1 MEIKSITINAESS
14 KNYQKYCFSITAENV
29 TEADVETLKKV
40 AIKESIKGINE
51 LAGAI
56 GETKT
61 TVSTTGGF
69 KNSADA
75 QPASAPRQPALGV
88 PTYRP
93 RSVGT
98 SNYQSGPK
106 PITDAQ
112 MRFLIGYGYEES
124 QINKNGDLVI
134 DKMNE
139 KYGSNSILK
148 ASSLLSDSTIKERNK
163 KIGGHNA

>member
-14 KNYQKYCFSITAENV
+14 KNYQKYCFSITAENL
-29 TEADVETLKKV
+29 TEGDVETLKKI

-56 GETKT
+56 GEAKT

-69 KNSADA
+69 RDAANA
-75 QPASAPRQPALGV
+75 QPTTAPRQTV
-88 PTYRP
+88 PGSTTYKP
-93 RSVGT
+93 RTFAT

-112 MRFLIGYGYEES
+112 MRCLINYGYEES
-124 QINKNGDLVI
+124 QIKRFTSKQASEIISQL
-134 DKMNE
+134 K
-139 KYGSNSILK
+139 GS
-148 ASSLLSDSTIKERNK
+148 R
-163 KIGGHNA
+163 

>member
-29 TEADVETLKKV
+29 TEADVETLKKI

-69 KNSADA
+69 RNAEDS
-75 QPASAPRQPALGV
+75 QPATTPRQAVPGV

-93 RSVGT
+93 RPVTT
-98 SNYQSGPK
+98 SNYNGPK
-106 PITDAQ
+106 PITEAQ
-112 MRFLIGYGYEES
+112 MRCLIGYGYEERQIKQFTSKQASDIIS
-124 QINKNGDLVI
+124 QLK
-134 DKMNE
+134 
-139 KYGSNSILK
+139 GS
-148 ASSLLSDSTIKERNK
+148 R
-163 KIGGHNA
+163 

>member
-29 TEADVETLKKV
+29 TEADVETLKNV
-40 AIKESIKGINE
+40 AIKQSIKGINE

-69 KNSADA
+69 RNAADA
-75 QPASAPRQPALGV
+75 QPATAPRQAVSGI

-93 RSVGT
+93 RPVAT
-98 SNYQSGPK
+98 SNYNGPK
-106 PITDAQ
+106 PISEAQ
-112 MRFLIGYGYEES
+112 MRCLINYGYEES
-124 QINKNGDLVI
+124 QIKRFTSKQASDIISQL
-134 DKMNE
+134 K
-139 KYGSNSILK
+139 SN
-148 ASSLLSDSTIKERNK
+148 R
-163 KIGGHNA
+163 

>member
-14 KNYQKYCFSITAENV
+14 KNYQKYCFSITAENL
-29 TEADVETLKKV
+29 TEGDVETLKKI

-69 KNSADA
+69 RDA
-75 QPASAPRQPALGV
+75 ANAQTTTAPRQAV
-88 PTYRP
+88 PGSTTYRP
-93 RSVGT
+93 RTVTT
-98 SNYQSGPK
+98 SNYNPK

-112 MRFLIGYGYEES
+112 MRCLIGYGYEERQIKQFTSKQASEIIS
-124 QINKNGDLVI
+124 Q
-134 DKMNE
+134 
-139 KYGSNSILK
+139 LK
-148 ASSLLSDSTIKERNK
+148 GN
-163 KIGGHNA
+163 H

>member
-14 KNYQKYCFSITAENV
+14 KNYQKYCFSITAENL
-29 TEADVETLKKV
+29 TEGDVETLKKV

-69 KNSADA
+69 RNSTDT
-75 QPASAPRQPALGV
+75 QPAPVQRQAVSGV

-93 RSVGT
+93 RTVGT

-106 PITDAQ
+106 PITEAQ
-112 MRFLIGYGYEES
+112 MRCLIGYGYEES
-124 QINKNGDLVI
+124 QIKGYTSKQASDI
-134 DKMNE
+134 ISE
-139 KYGSNSILK
+139 LK
-148 ASSLLSDSTIKERNK
+148 RSR
-163 KIGGHNA
+163 

>member
-14 KNYQKYCFSITAENV
+14 KNYQKYCFSITAENL
-29 TEADVETLKKV
+29 TEGDVETLKKI

-61 TVSTTGGF
+61 TVSTTGEF
-69 KNSADA
+69 RNAANA
-75 QPASAPRQPALGV
+75 QPTSAPRQAVPGV

-93 RSVGT
+93 RPVAT

-106 PITDAQ
+106 PITEAQ
-112 MRFLIGYGYEES
+112 MRCLINYGYEES
-124 QINKNGDLVI
+124 QIKRFTSKQASEIISQLKN
-134 DKMNE
+134 N
-139 KYGSNSILK
+139 
-148 ASSLLSDSTIKERNK
+148 R
-163 KIGGHNA
+163 

>member
-14 KNYQKYCFSITAENV
+14 KNYQKYCFSITAENL
-29 TEADVETLKKV
+29 TEGDVETLKKI

-69 KNSADA
+69 RDAANA
-75 QPASAPRQPALGV
+75 QPATAPRQAVPGV

-93 RSVGT
+93 RPVAT
-98 SNYQSGPK
+98 SNYNGPK
-106 PITDAQ
+106 PITEAQ
-112 MRFLIGYGYEES
+112 MRCLIGYGYDEN
-124 QINKNGDLVI
+124 QIKGYTSKQASDI
-134 DKMNE
+134 ISE
-139 KYGSNSILK
+139 LK
-148 ASSLLSDSTIKERNK
+148 RNR
-163 KIGGHNA
+163 

>member
-14 KNYQKYCFSITAENV
+14 KNYQKYCFSITAENL
-29 TEADVETLKKV
+29 TEGDVETLKKI

-56 GETKT
+56 GEAKT

-69 KNSADA
+69 RNAADA
-75 QPASAPRQPALGV
+75 QPAPAPRQAVPGV

-93 RSVGT
+93 RPAGT

-106 PITDAQ
+106 PISEAQ
-112 MRFLIGYGYEES
+112 MRCLIGYGYEES
-124 QINKNGDLVI
+124 QIKQFTSKQASEIISQLKN
-134 DKMNE
+134 N
-139 KYGSNSILK
+139 
-148 ASSLLSDSTIKERNK
+148 R
-163 KIGGHNA
+163 

>member
-14 KNYQKYCFSITAENV
+14 KNYQKYCFSITAENL
-29 TEADVETLKKV
+29 TEGDVETLKKI

-69 KNSADA
+69 RDAANA
-75 QPASAPRQPALGV
+75 QPATAPRQAVSGV

-93 RSVGT
+93 RPVAT

-112 MRFLIGYGYEES
+112 MRCLIGYGYEES
-124 QINKNGDLVI
+124 QIKRFTSKQASEIISQLKN
-134 DKMNE
+134 N
-139 KYGSNSILK
+139 
-148 ASSLLSDSTIKERNK
+148 R
-163 KIGGHNA
+163 

>member
-14 KNYQKYCFSITAENV
+14 KNYQKYCFSITAENL
-29 TEADVETLKKV
+29 TEGDVETLKKI

-69 KNSADA
+69 RDAANA
-75 QPASAPRQPALGV
+75 QPATAPRQAVPGV

-93 RSVGT
+93 RPVAT

-106 PITDAQ
+106 PITEAQ
-112 MRFLIGYGYEES
+112 MRCLIGYGYDEN
-124 QINKNGDLVI
+124 QIKGYTSKQASDI
-134 DKMNE
+134 ISE
-139 KYGSNSILK
+139 LK
-148 ASSLLSDSTIKERNK
+148 RNR
-163 KIGGHNA
+163 

>member
-14 KNYQKYCFSITAENV
+14 KNYQKYCFSITAENL
-29 TEADVETLKKV
+29 TEGDVETLKKV

-69 KNSADA
+69 RNAADA
-75 QPASAPRQPALGV
+75 QPSTAQRQPV
-88 PTYRP
+88 PVAQTYRP
-93 RSVGT
+93 RTVTT
-98 SNYQSGPK
+98 SNYNGPK

-112 MRFLIGYGYEES
+112 MRCLIGYGYDES
-124 QINKNGDLVI
+124 QIKRFTSKQASEIISQL
-134 DKMNE
+134 K
-139 KYGSNSILK
+139 GS
-148 ASSLLSDSTIKERNK
+148 R
-163 KIGGHNA
+163 

>member
-14 KNYQKYCFSITAENV
+14 KNYQKYCFSITAENL
-29 TEADVETLKKV
+29 TEGDVETLKKI

-56 GETKT
+56 GEAKT
-61 TVSTTGGF
+61 TVSTTGEF
-69 KNSADA
+69 RNAANA
-75 QPASAPRQPALGV
+75 QTTTAPRQAIPGA

-112 MRFLIGYGYEES
+112 MRCLIGYGYEERQIKQFTSKQASEIIS
-124 QINKNGDLVI
+124 QLKN
-134 DKMNE
+134 N
-139 KYGSNSILK
+139 
-148 ASSLLSDSTIKERNK
+148 R
-163 KIGGHNA
+163 

>member
-29 TEADVETLKKV
+29 TEADVETLKNV
-40 AIKESIKGINE
+40 ANKQSIKGINE

-69 KNSADA
+69 RYAADA
-75 QPASAPRQPALGV
+75 QPASAPRQAVPGV

-93 RSVGT
+93 RPVAT
-98 SNYQSGPK
+98 SNYNGPK
-106 PITDAQ
+106 PISEAQ
-112 MRFLIGYGYEES
+112 IRCLIGYGYEES
-124 QINKNGDLVI
+124 QIKGFTSKQASDIISQLKN
-134 DKMNE
+134 N
-139 KYGSNSILK
+139 
-148 ASSLLSDSTIKERNK
+148 R
-163 KIGGHNA
+163 

>member
-14 KNYQKYCFSITAENV
+14 KNYQKYCFSITAENL
-29 TEADVETLKKV
+29 TEGDVETLKKV

-69 KNSADA
+69 RNAANS
-75 QPASAPRQPALGV
+75 QPTPAPRQTV
-88 PTYRP
+88 PGATTYRS
-93 RSVGT
+93 RTVAT
-98 SNYQSGPK
+98 SNYNSK

-112 MRFLIGYGYEES
+112 MRCLIGYGYEEA
-124 QINKNGDLVI
+124 Q
-134 DKMNE
+134 
-139 KYGSNSILK
+139 LK
-148 ASSLLSDSTIKERNK
+148 GYTSKQASEIISELKRSR
-163 KIGGHNA
+163 

>member
-29 TEADVETLKKV
+29 TEADVETLKNV
-40 AIKESIKGINE
+40 AIKQSIKGINE

-69 KNSADA
+69 RNSSEA
-75 QPASAPRQPALGV
+75 QPATAPRQAV
-88 PTYRP
+88 PVAQTYRP
-93 RSVGT
+93 RPVAT

-106 PITDAQ
+106 PITEAQ
-112 MRFLIGYGYEES
+112 MRCLIGYGYEERQIKGFTSKQASEIIS
-124 QINKNGDLVI
+124 QLKN
-134 DKMNE
+134 N
-139 KYGSNSILK
+139 
-148 ASSLLSDSTIKERNK
+148 R
-163 KIGGHNA
+163 

>member
-14 KNYQKYCFSITAENV
+14 KNYQKYCFSITAENI
-29 TEADVETLKKV
+29 TEADVETLKNV

-69 KNSADA
+69 RNAADA
-75 QPASAPRQPALGV
+75 QPAPAPRQAV
-88 PTYRP
+88 PGSTTYRQ
-93 RSVGT
+93 RTVGT

-106 PITDAQ
+106 PITEAQ
-112 MRFLIGYGYEES
+112 MRCLINYGYEES
-124 QINKNGDLVI
+124 QIKGFTSKQASDI
-134 DKMNE
+134 I
-139 KYGSNSILK
+139 SQLK
-148 ASSLLSDSTIKERNK
+148 GNR
-163 KIGGHNA
+163 